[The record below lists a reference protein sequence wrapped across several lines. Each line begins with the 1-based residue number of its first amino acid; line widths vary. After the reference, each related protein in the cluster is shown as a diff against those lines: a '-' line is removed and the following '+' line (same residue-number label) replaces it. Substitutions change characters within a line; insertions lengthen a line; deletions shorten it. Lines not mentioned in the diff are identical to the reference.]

1 MTLSVGTLVF
11 IAPVGGDAE
20 GRGGGTGGILRYEH
34 IQRARSCLLQAV
46 RYKVHKVL
54 KVQRVLRALE

>member
-1 MTLSVGTLVF
+1 MTLSIEILAF

-46 RYKVHKVL
+46 RY
-54 KVQRVLRALE
+54 QGS